1 MTEKEFDKAMSLL
14 FEQKRYDEIPRL
26 KKQYEDSFWLN
37 EYPKKSKEEK
47 VQYWT
52 TYFNVQMRRSG
63 EQGYEELSVF
73 DGESFSYCLSK
84 EPDFK
89 ELLPEVLKQ
98 MSLSKERIY
107 PLFGLGI

>member
-1 MTEKEFDKAMSLL
+1 
-14 FEQKRYDEIPRL
+14 
-26 KKQYEDSFWLN
+26 
-37 EYPKKSKEEK
+37 
-47 VQYWT
+47 
-52 TYFNVQMRRSG
+52 MRRPG

-98 MSLSKERIY
+98 ISLSKERIY
-107 PLFGLGI
+107 QLFGLDI